1 MKVAA
6 CQIRVDIDDV
16 EATRQA
22 AVAAVRA
29 AAGFGAELVILPEL
43 VGGYVFADRD
53 EAMTRAELPSGA
65 TGSELAALSADL
77 GVVLV
82 AGFCERTAAGD
93 GPYNSALVLDQGELL
108 GVYRKTHLWDR
119 EKLIFVA
126 GQEPAPVLTTSAGRL
141 AVMICYDLEFPEM
154 VRDVAVRGAQLL
166 AVPANWPTVRKPPA
180 ERPIE
185 VVKAQAFAAAN
196 RVFIAVADR
205 CGPERGVNWFGASVI
220 CGVDGYPLAG
230 PGAGVPVTLTA
241 EVKVH
246 AADDKTI
253 GPHNHAL
260 DDRRADIVAA

>member
-1 MKVAA
+1 V
-6 CQIRVDIDDV
+6 
-16 EATRQA
+16 
-22 AVAAVRA
+22 
-29 AAGFGAELVILPEL
+29 
-43 VGGYVFADRD
+43 
-53 EAMTRAELPSGA
+53 
-65 TGSELAALSADL
+65 
-77 GVVLV
+77 
-82 AGFCERTAAGD
+82 
-93 GPYNSALVLDQGELL
+93 
-108 GVYRKTHLWDR
+108 
-119 EKLIFVA
+119 
-126 GQEPAPVLTTSAGRL
+126 GRL

-166 AVPANWPTVRKPPA
+166 AVPANWPTVGKPLA

-205 CGPERGVNWFGASVI
+205 CGPERGVSWFGASVI

-241 EVKVH
+241 EVNVH

-260 DDRRADIVAA
+260 DDRRADIVAG